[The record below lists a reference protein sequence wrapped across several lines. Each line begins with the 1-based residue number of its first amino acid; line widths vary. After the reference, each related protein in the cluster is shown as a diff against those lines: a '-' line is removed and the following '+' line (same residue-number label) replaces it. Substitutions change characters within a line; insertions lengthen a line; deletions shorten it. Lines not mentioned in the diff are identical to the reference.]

1 MHWEVKCVGIEKG
14 VKRKGLQKGRSSEWE
29 YFKDKVKV
37 NTYEVNTSWSCEAV
51 IDHEKWAS
59 MRWSDEINWTGIL
72 MHMMWTKM
80 FDHSVQWAVGTYELD
95 IRYMQLSSGQWAI
108 YMWGELLRGSHPVGM
123 NPMKWAAWM
132 RWTMRLT
139 LVGSGHLFTYE
150 VDSRVGPM
158 YQWAS
163 IFEVDNMRLTLVGR
177 YGRGSILR

>member
-14 VKRKGLQKGRSSEWE
+14 VKRKGLQKGRMSEWE

-37 NTYEVNTSWSCEAV
+37 NIYEVNTGWSCEAI
-51 IDHEKWAS
+51 IDHENLAS

-72 MHMMWTKM
+72 RHMMWTKM
-80 FDHSVQWAVGTYELD
+80 FD
-95 IRYMQLSSGQWAI
+95 R
-108 YMWGELLRGSHPVGM
+108 
-123 NPMKWAAWM
+123 
-132 RWTMRLT
+132 
-139 LVGSGHLFTYE
+139 SGHLWAGHMIYAVIQWSVSNIHVRWTFEWIPSSGDESNEVGNMNEVDYE
-150 VDSRVGPM
+150 VDSCGQWTSLYIWGGLKSWT